1 MHARQPQK
9 AQLGLYL
16 QEHMQA
22 GSVCD
27 LRHVK
32 EAIGTARLVMKH
44 TQHTMLSG
52 LQATAFAQEMGMKL
66 ANLSTPASSKA
77 FYDW

>member
-1 MHARQPQK
+1 
-9 AQLGLYL
+9 
-16 QEHMQA
+16 MQA

-32 EAIGTARLVMKH
+32 EAIGTAMVMKH
-44 TQHTMLSG
+44 TKHTTLSG

-66 ANLSTPASSKA
+66 ANLSTPASSKT

>member
-1 MHARQPQK
+1 
-9 AQLGLYL
+9 
-16 QEHMQA
+16 MQA

-32 EAIGTARLVMKH
+32 DAIGTARLVLKH
-44 TQHTMLSG
+44 TKHTTLSG

-66 ANLSTPASSKA
+66 ANLSTAASSEN
-77 FYDW
+77 FYAW